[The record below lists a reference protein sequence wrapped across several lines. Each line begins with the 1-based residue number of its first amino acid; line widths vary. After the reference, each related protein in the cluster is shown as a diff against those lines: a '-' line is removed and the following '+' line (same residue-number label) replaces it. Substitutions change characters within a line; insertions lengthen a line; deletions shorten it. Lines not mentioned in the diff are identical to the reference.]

1 MLGLVA
7 LLSPDLVFPSG
18 WVGLVIGDITGLVI
32 GRLWVLVRT
41 LVRPISVMM
50 QDFGDF
56 ARLGG
61 FQNIKLYF

>member
-1 MLGLVA
+1 M
-7 LLSPDLVFPSG
+7 
-18 WVGLVIGDITGLVI
+18 IGDITGLVI
-32 GRLWVLVRT
+32 GGLWVLVRT

-61 FQNIKLYF
+61 FQNVKFFGGGFRQ

>member
-1 MLGLVA
+1 M
-7 LLSPDLVFPSG
+7 
-18 WVGLVIGDITGLVI
+18 IGDITGLVI